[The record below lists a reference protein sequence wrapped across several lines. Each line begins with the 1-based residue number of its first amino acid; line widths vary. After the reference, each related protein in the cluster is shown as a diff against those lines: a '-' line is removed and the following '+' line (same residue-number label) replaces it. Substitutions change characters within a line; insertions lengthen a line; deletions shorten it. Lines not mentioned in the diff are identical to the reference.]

1 MKSSLIFIYGPPG
14 SGKTTIG
21 KLLASDLNLPFLD
34 LDDEIVRKNGKTI
47 PEIFS
52 TGGEKAFRQ
61 IEKDELQQI
70 MAFNTGVITLGGGTL
85 LDSANRELVEEN
97 GDVVLLSADEEIL
110 LTRLK
115 QDEIAR
121 PLLSSDL
128 STKLSGLLIER
139 SSHYSSFKNQ
149 IDTSTFSPEQISRQI
164 QMQVGR
170 FHIPEISKKS
180 KGYDV
185 LVLPAG
191 LDLIGG
197 LLTKRQLNSPIM
209 IVSDENVSR
218 YYLKRVGESL
228 RIAGYET
235 HNFIF
240 PPGEQHKNIHQVAF
254 LWDALLA
261 TGLERGSTVIAL
273 GGGVVS
279 DLAGFAAATYLRG
292 IQWVVVPTSLLSM
305 IDAGLGGKTGFDLP
319 RGKNLIGA
327 FHSPSLVLVD
337 PEILFTLP
345 QDEFRSG
352 LAEVVKHG
360 IICDPYLYQLCQK
373 IPANLD
379 FRKDPA
385 FLNEI
390 IKRAIAVKIQVIRE
404 DPFELGRRAV
414 LNLGHTIGH
423 AVELVSGFKIRHGEA
438 VAIGMVAEAR
448 LAEDINFAQTGLT
461 DEIKETLSLLGLPTE
476 IPAELDIEEILLA
489 LARDKKR
496 AGGKVRFAL
505 PVSVGNAAVGIEIDE
520 WRIRNAIS
528 ISFTRS

>member
-1 MKSSLIFIYGPPG
+1 MKSSLIFLYGPPG

-21 KLLASDLNLPFLD
+21 KLLAADLNLPFHD
-34 LDDEIVRKNGKTI
+34 LDDEIIRNHGITI

-52 TGGEKAFRQ
+52 SGGEKAFRQ
-61 IEKDELQQI
+61 IEKNELQKLL
-70 MAFNTGVITLGGGTL
+70 AFNTGVITLGGGTL
-85 LDSANRELVEEN
+85 LDSANRDLVEEN
-97 GDVVLLSADEEIL
+97 GSVVLLSAAEETL
-110 LTRLK
+110 LFRLK
-115 QDEIAR
+115 QDEHQR
-121 PLLSSDL
+121 PLLSTDL
-128 STKLSGLLIER
+128 STKLSGLMNER
-139 SSHYSSFKNQ
+139 SSHYSSFENQ
-149 IDTSTFSPEQISRQI
+149 IDTTDFSPGQISSQI
-164 QMQVGR
+164 QIQLGR
-170 FHIPEISKKS
+170 FHVPEISKKS

-185 LVLPAG
+185 LVQSAG
-191 LDLIGG
+191 LDHIGG
-197 LLTKRQLNSPIM
+197 LLTKRQLKSPIM

-218 YYLKRVGESL
+218 FYLKRVEESL
-228 RIAGYET
+228 RTAGYET
-235 HNFIF
+235 QSFIL
-240 PPGEQHKNIHQVAF
+240 PPGEQHKNIQQVAS
-254 LWDALLA
+254 LWDALLSA
-261 TGLERGSTVIAL
+261 GLERGSTVVSL

-327 FHSPSLVLVD
+327 FHSPALVLVD

-360 IICDPYLYQLCQK
+360 IINDPYLYQLCQK
-373 IPANLD
+373 IPASLD

-390 IKRAIAVKIQVIRE
+390 IKRAIAVKVQVIKE
-404 DPFELGRRAV
+404 DPYEQGRRAV

-448 LAEDINFAQTGLT
+448 LAEEINFAQSGLT
-461 DEIKETLSLLGLPTE
+461 EEIKKTLILLGLPTQ
-476 IPAELDIEEILLA
+476 IPANLDIEEILLA
-489 LARDKKR
+489 LSRDKKR
-496 AGGKVRFAL
+496 FGGKVRFAL
-505 PVSVGNAAVGIEIDE
+505 PVSIGNAAVGIEIDE

-528 ISFTRS
+528 ISFART